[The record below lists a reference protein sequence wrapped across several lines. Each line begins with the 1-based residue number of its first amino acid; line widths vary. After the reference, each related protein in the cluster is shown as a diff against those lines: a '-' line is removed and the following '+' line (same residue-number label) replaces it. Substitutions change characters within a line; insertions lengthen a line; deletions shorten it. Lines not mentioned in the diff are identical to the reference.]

1 MIKNSIQEGREP
13 GVAVVRCQ
21 RTTVKVNHEVYTRE
35 IS

>member
-21 RTTVKVNHEVYTRE
+21 RTTVKRKSRSIYKGN
-35 IS
+35 